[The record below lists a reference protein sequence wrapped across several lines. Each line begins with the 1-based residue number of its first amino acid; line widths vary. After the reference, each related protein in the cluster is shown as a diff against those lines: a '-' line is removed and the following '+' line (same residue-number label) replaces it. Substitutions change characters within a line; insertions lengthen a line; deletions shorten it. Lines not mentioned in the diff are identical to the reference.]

1 MTRCFVA
8 SFLPEDVGV
17 ELEKFAMRPLTGVR
31 WLAPSKYHVTF
42 RFFGEIED
50 TEIERQQHIVAAAA
64 TEHFPVDCVIRTVTG
79 FPHHT
84 AARVVVALV
93 ESEGALERVAARFSA
108 QTFTA
113 HVTLGRDRGGV
124 ALPEYASVDL
134 AVRLP
139 NVGLYRSETLPA
151 GARYTMLDP
160 KLDPGR

>member
-1 MTRCFVA
+1 
-8 SFLPEDVGV
+8 
-17 ELEKFAMRPLTGVR
+17 MRPLTGVR

-50 TEIERQQHIVAAAA
+50 TEIERQQHIVVAAAR
-64 TEHFPVDCVIRTVTG
+64 EHFPVDCVIRTVTG

-113 HVTLGRDRGGV
+113 HVTLGRYRGRV

-134 AVRLP
+134 VVRLP

-160 KLDPGR
+160 KLGPGR